1 MKRAPVIPKHTLN
14 TQPVD
19 RYFVIDTSC
28 PDGGFVNC
36 ARRSNGVAVMPL
48 LCLYVVGM

>member
-14 TQPVD
+14 LD
-19 RYFVIDTSC
+19 RLEILRYRHQL

-36 ARRSNGVAVMPL
+36 ARR
-48 LCLYVVGM
+48 

>member
-14 TQPVD
+14 TQPVE
-19 RYFVIDTSC
+19 DTSSSA
-28 PDGGFVNC
+28 PAAPMVDSLI
-36 ARRSNGVAVMPL
+36 ARVGVMAPAVMPL